1 MNSSNEFL
9 KALKESLNEV
19 GGEAYLIGTFVRER
33 LMDFKS
39 QPSKLDIIYKGD
51 INKLLMSLDNKQFSF
66 YSLKENKD
74 TYRYSDRNVVFNINK
89 MKGKNIEE
97 DLSKRDFSINAICLK
112 LIENKIIDP
121 FNGRKAIKCRIIQ
134 SIRDT
139 SIEEDPIR
147 ILRGI
152 RFCIRYG
159 MHFNLETENKIV
171 DLSYK
176 LKSSNKEQVFT
187 ELMKL
192 MEIDDNGRAFEVLD
206 NYGVLKNIFPYMEEL
221 KTVGKCKYHIEDAF
235 THMKL
240 TYEVF
245 KDVVKGRIK
254 IEGLN
259 LEHLEDCIDSF
270 KVRECVSLAC
280 FLHDIG
286 KFNCYKEKEDS
297 VSFLGHEK
305 EGAKIVND
313 ICKDMRVPKKS
324 AQLVEVLV
332 EAHMCPL
339 EIFKM
344 DENKRMEAAH
354 KFFERY
360 NKYFEFILIISLCDN
375 YATYDSLCQDTKKH
389 EYKKFIEEMICKY
402 KFQK

>member
-9 KALKESLNEV
+9 KVLKESLNEV
-19 GGEAYLIGTFVRER
+19 GGEAYLVGTFVRER

-39 QPSKLDIIYKGD
+39 QPSRLDIIYNGD

-74 TYRYSDRNVVFNINK
+74 TYRYSGTNVVFNIAK

-97 DLSKRDFSINAICLK
+97 DLGKRDFSINAICLK

-176 LKSSNKEQVFT
+176 LKNSNKERIFT

-192 MEIDDNGRAFEVLD
+192 MEIDDNGRVFEVLD
-206 NYGVLKNIFPYMEEL
+206 SYGILKNIFPYMEEL

-259 LEHLEDCIDSF
+259 LKHLEDCIDSF
-270 KVRECVSLAC
+270 KIRECVSLAC

-324 AQLVEVLV
+324 AQLVEELV

-360 NKYFEFILIISLCDN
+360 DKYFEFILIISLCDN
-375 YATYDSLCQDTKKH
+375 YATYDSLYEDTRKH
-389 EYKKFIEEMICKY
+389 EYKKFIEKMICKY

>member
-1 MNSSNEFL
+1 MNSTNEFL
-9 KALKESLNEV
+9 KVLKESLNEV
-19 GGEAYLIGTFVRER
+19 GGEAYLVGTFVMER
-33 LMDFKS
+33 LIDFKS
-39 QPSKLDIIYKGD
+39 QPSKLDIIYDGD

-74 TYRYSDRNVVFNINK
+74 TYRYNDRNIVFNISK
-89 MKGKNIEE
+89 MKGKSIEE
-97 DLSKRDFSINAICLK
+97 DLSKRDFSINAISLK

-134 SIRDT
+134 NVSDT

-159 MHFNLETENKIV
+159 MHFNLETEKKIV

-176 LKSSNKEQVFT
+176 LKSCNKERLFT

-192 MEIDDNGRAFEVLD
+192 MKIDNDGRAFEVMD
-206 NYGVLKNIFPYMEEL
+206 NYGILENIFPYMQEL
-221 KTVGKCKYHIEDAF
+221 KTVGKCKYHTEDAF

-240 TYEVF
+240 TYEMF

-259 LEHLEDCIDSF
+259 LQNLEEDIDNF

-313 ICKDMRVPKKS
+313 VCKDMKAPQKS
-324 AQLVEVLV
+324 AQLIEKLV

-344 DENKRMEAAH
+344 DENKRMKATY
-354 KFFERY
+354 KFFEKY
-360 NKYFEFILIISLCDN
+360 NKYSEFILIISLCDN
-375 YATYDSLCQDTKKH
+375 YATYDSLYEDTRKH
-389 EYKKFIEEMICKY
+389 EYKKFIEDMICKY